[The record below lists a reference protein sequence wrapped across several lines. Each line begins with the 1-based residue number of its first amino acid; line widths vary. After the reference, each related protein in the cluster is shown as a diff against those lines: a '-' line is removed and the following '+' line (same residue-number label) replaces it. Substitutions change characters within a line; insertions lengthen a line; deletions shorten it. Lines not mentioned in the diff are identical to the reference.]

1 MFSILIVSF
10 WSIFSISHVSDT
22 SVQARLYFF
31 DTIDGNVNREHNATD
46 GREEW
51 HHELGEQKDW

>member
-1 MFSILIVSF
+1 M
-10 WSIFSISHVSDT
+10 FSISHVSDT
-22 SVQARLYFF
+22 SVQARLYFI
-31 DTIDGNVNREHNATD
+31 DTFDGNVNREHNATD